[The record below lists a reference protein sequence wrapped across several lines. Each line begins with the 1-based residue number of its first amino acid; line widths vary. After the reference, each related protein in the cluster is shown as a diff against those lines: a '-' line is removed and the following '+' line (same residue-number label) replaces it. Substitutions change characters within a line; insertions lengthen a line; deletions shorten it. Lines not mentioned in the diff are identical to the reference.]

1 MLILWYI
8 FYHLTVY
15 QYTHTHTHTHTQ
27 FKDMLNWFRSES
39 KDIYN
44 VTKRFLS
51 FSNILKWKTVILNCN
66 NISRYYYIFGSNN
79 CSLGKHTRFISKH
92 KIILP
97 PPNFW
102 MVVCGYICIY
112 TTVKLNMVSRKP
124 WPLTLSSNKVL
135 IMLEP
140 LLLFV
145 GGAND
150 GLTESTESS
159 VCQAL
164 PWL

>member
-8 FYHLTVY
+8 FYHLIYRVCINTS
-15 QYTHTHTHTHTQ
+15 THTQ
-27 FKDMLNWFRSES
+27 FKDMLNWFKSES

-51 FSNILKWKTVILNCN
+51 FSNILKWKTVILICN
-66 NISRYYYIFGSNN
+66 NISRYYYKFGSNN
-79 CSLGKHTRFISKH
+79 CSLGKHKRFISKH

-135 IMLEP
+135 IIEP

-150 GLTESTESS
+150 GLTDSTESS

-164 PWL
+164 QWI